1 MLDLVHHGPVAVILA
16 GGRSEGRAVA
26 RPAEI
31 TTEARAHGIEAAL
44 LIVFPMFRVL
54 ENHPA
59 FFIHIDRVRV
69 GVLQGLG
76 VGAGL

>member
-1 MLDLVHHGPVAVILA
+1 MLDIVHHGPVAVILA

-31 TTEARAHGIEAAL
+31 TTEARAYGIEAAL

-54 ENHPA
+54 EEHPA